1 MRVNK
6 AERQNLRRVAA
17 GGALDRM
24 AGEGSFHRDPP
35 PRRAL
40 GGGPRGGDSGRS
52 PAIAFPTPSSALA
65 RGKKKIRTAL
75 LSSAKSEK
83 YIKIDVVQER
93 VTRKDLFI
101 DFLKWKS
108 FKA

>member
-40 GGGPRGGDSGRS
+40 GGGPHRGDSGRS
-52 PAIAFPTPSSALA
+52 PAFAFPTPAAALA
-65 RGKKKIRTAL
+65 RKKKKKNPDSIAEFCQIRKIYKNRR
-75 LSSAKSEK
+75 SAGASYKKGFVHRFS
-83 YIKIDVVQER
+83 
-93 VTRKDLFI
+93 
-101 DFLKWKS
+101 
-108 FKA
+108 